1 MPASWLV
8 PAVVVTVCRL
18 LTRTDRGC
26 GRHMLLAGRKGH
38 VAIVDVLRQSVLSE
52 AYYNE
57 TVRDA
62 TFLHNVSLHA
72 VAQKK
77 YVYIYDAKGTEV
89 HCMKSHIQPQAL
101 EFLPYHFLLV
111 SVGNAGYLKYQV
123 RRPQATCR
131 GQSCCIR
138 RGNCTQSA
146 ANVEN
151 ATIQCC
157 VDG

>member
-123 RRPQATCR
+123 RRPPATCL
-131 GQSCCIR
+131 GQSCCMR
-138 RGNCTQSA
+138 RGIVQQMCRERDHSMLR
-146 ANVEN
+146 
-151 ATIQCC
+151 
-157 VDG
+157 